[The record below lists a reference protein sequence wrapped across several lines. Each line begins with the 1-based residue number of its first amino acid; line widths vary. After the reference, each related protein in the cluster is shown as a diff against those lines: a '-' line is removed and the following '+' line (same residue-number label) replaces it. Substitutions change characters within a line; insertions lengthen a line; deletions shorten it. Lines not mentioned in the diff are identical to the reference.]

1 VQQSLTRYQQ
11 LLRGEIFGV
20 QLWQDLQLASQLG
33 VTRGTIGQ
41 RERSRPARKAS
52 QA

>member
-20 QLWQDLQLASQLG
+20 QLWQDLQLASHLG